1 MIPFPILTTP
11 GGEELVVV
19 PRAEYER
26 LAALA
31 AEAEEDADDVRTY
44 LEAKAGFVRSDTES
58 YPADLTALLLEHK
71 SRLGAIRRWRGL
83 SLAGLAEKAGISEH
97 DLTDFEAGRR
107 TADAESFAR
116 MSVVLGVNGDWLN

>member
-31 AEAEEDADDVRTY
+31 AEAEEDADDARTY
-44 LEAKAGFVRSDTES
+44 LEAKEEFARSATES
-58 YPADLTALLLEHK
+58 YPADLTALFLEHK

-83 SLAGLAEKAGISEH
+83 SLAGLAEKAGVSEN
-97 DLTDFEAGRR
+97 DLEDFEAGRR
-107 TADAESFAR
+107 TADAECLAR
-116 MSVVLGVNGDWLN
+116 LTAALGVRGEWLN